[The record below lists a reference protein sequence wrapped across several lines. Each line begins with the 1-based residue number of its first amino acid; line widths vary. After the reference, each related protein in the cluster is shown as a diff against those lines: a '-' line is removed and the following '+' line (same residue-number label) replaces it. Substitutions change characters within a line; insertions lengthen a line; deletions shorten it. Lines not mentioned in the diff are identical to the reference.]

1 MRIKSIIVD
10 GFGLFYDV
18 SLEDMPDGLILF
30 AGDNEAGKSTM
41 LGFIRAILFGFPDGR
56 TTENSYA
63 PLRGGQHGG
72 RLIVSTAARGDIIIE
87 RKAGKKGGPINLLFT
102 SDDTSGGEAELKYLL
117 GGFSKAVYKN
127 VYAFS
132 LAELQTFDSL
142 NDEDVR
148 GALYGAGAGVSLM
161 AIPESMKKL
170 DKNLTGLFKPG
181 GSKPV
186 INARLARL
194 DEVQKELRHAADGI
208 KEYEGLVDQSQ
219 KLSETISRFQQEGEI
234 FRKDQTRIS
243 NYLKLWDQWI
253 VLQDAE
259 DKLGNL
265 AGTVSLFPAD
275 GLSKLKDLEKNL
287 ENLGKSVIKEEKN
300 QTDLLRQEQV
310 LKINGLLLDQESEI
324 NELKDNLMIYLSNVD
339 EVSGNQQNLEQKN
352 GEIRRSLEI
361 LGKDWTEEKVCG
373 MDRSLFTQNS
383 IRQYQSALQ
392 KITSEQEKAKDA
404 LSQIRGELDA
414 ARREEETEAKEL
426 DKYRELK
433 DQVAKKTLR
442 AIQNGR
448 DQFASLVRD
457 LPKRKKELK
466 SGTDSLDQAVGEIDP
481 DWGVPEVEAFDCSVP
496 AQEKIQEFE
505 QKQNRLNSEINETK
519 NRLEMAQSGLAGVKK
534 ELKEHQKKHNAIPD
548 PSLKNREEYTDR
560 KDDIKNLKDI
570 LSKKEMLEERI
581 RNQNERL
588 FDKQALIQKSLSV
601 LSNSTA
607 GFPKVF
613 SITVFLLGVAVAAGL
628 VIFQRPLEGGLIGGA
643 FVMLGFLMFIINK
656 TAENRLA
663 GQVLNNQS
671 REKKEIQELEGL
683 QDDLNDQFAGMER
696 QAEEISGRL
705 SIAGDI
711 EIDKL
716 YPMEKQLEDKLTRFD
731 EKTRS
736 KEELTKI
743 KEQETRAI
751 ETITQLT
758 ETLESQENARRLL
771 KGKWEKHLSGLSLR
785 TGTNPRIVSLIFA
798 KVDRIKTMINAVG
811 DIKERIRE
819 MEQAKEEYLSLV
831 SLVPELAEK
840 TTDDPADLLSAVDLF
855 LEQTRTLNKQ
865 RQERDLVVRTLE
877 EKKKIRKTVE
887 EKQQKAKD
895 RLKNAGIQ
903 QTRTAEEWHVW
914 LSKAG
919 LDPKISPETALSAME
934 TINECIRLV
943 DTRTALEQDIVLKQN
958 EIQKY
963 LNLVGEVFS
972 ISGKPQP
979 DKNNLV
985 SEIKLLYQE
994 YEDSKTGRT
1003 KKGTIQEQLTGLK
1016 NEIESLKQEI
1026 GEKRLELKKLLQEGE
1041 ADDEEEFR
1049 KRGELYQKRRDIL
1062 QEIEGTSGNIKII
1075 SGERDLAKLKHELK
1089 QCTREELDSELRR
1102 LQQKTREIDE
1112 NLEAARDELAE
1123 TKNKLENLASSEDIS
1138 RLRAEEEKTKE
1149 ETLAYAR
1156 KWGTNAIARYLIISA
1171 RERFEKEHQPR
1182 VIQEA
1187 ARYFNTFTGGEYQN
1201 IIAPLGKQS
1210 IEVMT
1215 RHGIQ
1220 KKPDQLSR
1228 ATAEQ
1233 LFLALRFG
1241 YMTNQAEN
1249 SEVPPVIMDDILV
1262 NFDANRSGYAAS
1274 AILELAG
1281 TYQILFF
1288 TCHPETISVFKEQ
1301 DKNIPVYQIKQG
1313 QFEEI

>member
-18 SLEDMPDGLILF
+18 SLEEMPDGLILL

-56 TTENSYA
+56 TTENSYE

-72 RLIVSTAARGDIIIE
+72 RLIVSTAARGDVVIE
-87 RKAGKKGGPINLLFT
+87 RKAGKKGGPMNLRFT
-102 SDDTSGGEAELKYLL
+102 SDGTGGGEAELKRLL

-132 LAELQTFDSL
+132 LTELQTFDSL
-142 NDEDVR
+142 NGEDVR

-170 DKNLTGLFKPG
+170 EKNLKDLFTPR

-186 INARLARL
+186 INTRLARL
-194 DEVQKELRHAADGI
+194 EEVQKELRHAATGI
-208 KEYEGLVDQSQ
+208 REYEGLIDQRQ
-219 KLSETISRFQQEGEI
+219 KLSETISRLQQEGEI

-253 VLQDAE
+253 ILQEAE
-259 DKLGNL
+259 EKLGKL
-265 AGTVSLFPAD
+265 ADKVSVFPAD
-275 GLSKLKDLEKNL
+275 GLNRMKDLEKNL
-287 ENLGKSVIKEEKN
+287 ENLGKSLAKEQKN
-300 QTDLLRQEQV
+300 QAALLRQKQS
-310 LKINGLLLDQESEI
+310 LKINAILLGKEPEI
-324 NELKDNLMIYLSNVD
+324 NELKENLTIYLSNVD
-339 EVSGNQQNLEQKN
+339 EVSGNKQALEQKK
-352 GEIRRSLEI
+352 GEILRSLEI

-373 MDRSLFTQNS
+373 MDRSLFTRNS
-383 IRQYQSALQ
+383 IRKHQSALH
-392 KITSEQEKAKDA
+392 KTASEQEKAEDA
-404 LSQIRGELDA
+404 LKQIREELDA
-414 ARREEETEAKEL
+414 ARREEKTAAKEL

-433 DQVAKKTLR
+433 NQVAKKTLQT
-442 AIQNGR
+442 IQNGR
-448 DQFASLVRD
+448 DQFASLVMD

-466 SGTDSLDQAVGEIDP
+466 SGVHSLDQAVGEIDP
-481 DWGVPEVEAFDCSVP
+481 NWGVPEVESFDCSVP

-505 QKQNRLNSEINETK
+505 QKQNRLSSEINETK
-519 NRLEMAQSGLAGVKK
+519 NRLEVEQSGLAGVKK
-534 ELKEHQKKHNAIPD
+534 EMKENQKKHDAIPE
-548 PSLKNREEYTDR
+548 PSLKKREEYADK
-560 KDDIKNLKDI
+560 KDDFKNLKDN
-570 LSKKEMLEERI
+570 LNKKEMLKERI
-581 RNQNERL
+581 RHQNERL
-588 FDKQALIQKSLSV
+588 FDKQTLIQKSLSV
-601 LSNSTA
+601 LSNPMA
-607 GFPKVF
+607 GFLKVF
-613 SITVFLLGVAVAAGL
+613 SIVVFFLGLAVAAGL
-628 VIFQRPLEGGLIGGA
+628 VIFQRPLESGLIGGA
-643 FVMLGFLMFIINK
+643 FVILGGCIFIVNK
-656 TAENRLA
+656 RANSRQARQDLS
-663 GQVLNNQS
+663 NQS
-671 REKKEIQELEGL
+671 RGKKEIQELEGL
-683 QDDLNDQFAGMER
+683 LDNLGNDLAGLER

-705 SIAGDI
+705 GIAGDI
-711 EIDKL
+711 KIDKL
-716 YPMEKQLEDKLTRFD
+716 YPVEKQLEQELTLFD

-736 KEELTKI
+736 QEELNKI
-743 KEQETRAI
+743 KVQETRAI
-751 ETITQLT
+751 ETITHLA
-758 ETLESQENARRLL
+758 ETLKSQENTLQLL
-771 KGKWEKHLSGLSLR
+771 QDKWEEHLAGLSLR
-785 TGTNPRIVSLIFA
+785 TGTNPRTVSMIFA
-798 KVDRIKTMINAVG
+798 KVDRIKTMVNAVG

-819 MEQAKEEYLSLV
+819 MEQAKAEYLSLV

-855 LEQTRTLNKQ
+855 LEQTRNLDKQ
-865 RQERDLVVRTLE
+865 RQERDLAVRTLE
-877 EKKKIRKTVE
+877 EKMKIRKTVE
-887 EKQQKAKD
+887 EKQQRARD
-895 RLKNAGIQ
+895 RLKNAESQ
-903 QTRTAEEWHVW
+903 QNRTAGEWHVW

-919 LDPKISPETALSAME
+919 LDPEISPETALSAME
-934 TINECIRLV
+934 TINDCIRLV
-943 DTRTALEQDIVLKQN
+943 DTKTALEQDIELKQN

-963 LNLVGEVFS
+963 LDLAGAVFS

-985 SEIKLLYQE
+985 SEIKFLYQE
-994 YEDSKTGRT
+994 YEDSKSGRT

-1016 NEIESLKQEI
+1016 NEIESLKQEV
-1026 GEKRLELKKLLQEGE
+1026 GEKRLELETLLHEGE

-1049 KRGELYQKRRDIL
+1049 KRGELYQKRGDIL
-1062 QEIEGTSGNIKII
+1062 QEIEGATRNIKII
-1075 SGERDLAKLKHELK
+1075 SGERNLEKLKQELK

-1102 LQQKTREIDE
+1102 LQQEIREIDE

-1149 ETLAYAR
+1149 EILTDAR

-1187 ARYFNTFTGGEYQN
+1187 AGYFNTFTGGEYQN
-1201 IIAPLGKQS
+1201 IIAPLGRQS

-1215 RHGIQ
+1215 RHGVQ

-1262 NFDANRSGYAAS
+1262 NFDANRSRYAAS

-1281 TYQILFF
+1281 THQILFF

-1313 QFEEI
+1313 QFKEI

>member
-1 MRIKSIIVD
+1 MRIKDIIVD

-18 SLEDMPDGLILF
+18 SLKDMPDGLILF

-41 LGFIRAILFGFPDGR
+41 LGFIRTILFGFPDGR
-56 TTENSYA
+56 TTENSYE

-72 RLIVSTAARGDIIIE
+72 RLIVSTASRGDIIIE

-102 SDDTSGGEAELKYLL
+102 SDDTNGGEAELKHLL

-132 LAELQTFDSL
+132 LEELQTFDSL

-161 AIPESMKKL
+161 AIPESMKRL
-170 DKNLTGLFKPG
+170 DKNLAGLFKPG

-186 INARLARL
+186 INTRLARL
-194 DEVQKELRHAADGI
+194 EEVQKELRHAADGI
-208 KEYEGLVDQSQ
+208 KEYEGLIAQRQ
-219 KLSETISRFQQEGEI
+219 KLTETISRLQQEEEG
-234 FRKDQTRIS
+234 FRKDQTRKS

-259 DKLGNL
+259 DKLENL
-265 AGTVSLFPAD
+265 ADTVSVFPAG
-275 GLSKLKDLEKNL
+275 GLSKMSDLEKNL
-287 ENLGKSVIKEEKN
+287 ENLEKALIKEDKN
-300 QTDLLRQEQV
+300 QTDLLRQEQG
-310 LKINGLLLDQESEI
+310 LKINELLLDQESKI
-324 NELKDNLMIYLSNVD
+324 NELKENLTIYLSNVD
-339 EVSGNQQNLEQKN
+339 EVSGNQQNLEQKK

-361 LGKDWTEEKVCG
+361 LGKDWNEEKVCK
-373 MDRSLFTQNS
+373 MDRSLFTRNS
-383 IRQYQSALQ
+383 IRKHQSALQ
-392 KITSEQEKAKDA
+392 KTASEQEKAKDA
-404 LSQIRGELDA
+404 LNQISGELDA
-414 ARREEETEAKEL
+414 ARYEEETALREL
-426 DKYRELK
+426 NKYRELK
-433 DQVAKKTLR
+433 DQVVRKILQ

-457 LPKRKKELK
+457 LPKRKKELE
-466 SGTDSLDQAVGEIDP
+466 SDTDSLDQAVGEIDP
-481 DWGVPEVEAFDCSVP
+481 EWRVPEVESFDCSVP

-505 QKQNRLNSEINETK
+505 QEQNSLNSEINETK
-519 NRLEMAQSGLAGVKK
+519 NRLEIAQSGLSGVKK
-534 ELKEHQKKHNAIPD
+534 ELEDHHKKHNAIPD
-548 PSLKNREEYTDR
+548 PSLKNREEYADR
-560 KDDIKNLKDI
+560 KDDLKNLKDI
-570 LSKKEMLEERI
+570 LNKKELLKERI

-588 FDKQALIQKSLSV
+588 SDKQALIQKSLSV

-607 GFPKVF
+607 GFLKVF
-613 SITVFLLGVAVAAGL
+613 SIVIFLLGVAVAAGL
-628 VIFQRPLEGGLIGGA
+628 IIFQRPLEGGLIGGA
-643 FVMLGFLMFIINK
+643 LVILGACMFIINK

-671 REKKEIQELEGL
+671 REKQEIRELDGL
-683 QDDLNDQFAGMER
+683 LDDLNDQLAGMER

-711 EIDKL
+711 GIDKL
-716 YPMEKQLEDKLTRFD
+716 YPMEKQLEEELIRFD
-731 EKTRS
+731 EKIRS
-736 KEELTKI
+736 KEELDKI

-771 KGKWEKHLSGLSLR
+771 QDKWEKHLTGLALR
-785 TGTNPRIVSLIFA
+785 TGTNPRTVSLIFA

-819 MEQAKEEYLSLV
+819 MEQAKAEYLKLLSE
-831 SLVPELAEK
+831 VPELAEK

-855 LEQTRTLNKQ
+855 LEQTRNLDKQ
-865 RQERDLVVRTLE
+865 RQERDLSVRTLE

-895 RLKNAGIQ
+895 RTEKADTQ
-903 QTRTAEEWHVW
+903 QSRTAEEWRVW
-914 LSKAG
+914 LSRAG
-919 LDPKISPETALSAME
+919 LDPEISPETALSAME
-934 TINECIRLV
+934 TINECIRLI
-943 DTRTALEQDIVLKQN
+943 DTRTTLEQDIELKQN
-958 EIQKY
+958 EIRKY
-963 LNLVGEVFS
+963 LDLVREVFS
-972 ISGKPQP
+972 NSGKTKP
-979 DKNNLV
+979 DKNNIV

-994 YEDSKTGRT
+994 YEDSKYSRT
-1003 KKGTIQEQLTGLK
+1003 KKGTIQEQLAGLRT
-1016 NEIESLKQEI
+1016 EIESLKQEI

-1041 ADDEEEFR
+1041 ADDEKEFK

-1062 QEIEGTSGNIKII
+1062 QEIVGASGNIKII
-1075 SGERDLAKLKHELK
+1075 SGERDLEKLKQDLN
-1089 QCTREELDSELRR
+1089 QRTREELDSELRG
-1102 LQQKTREIDE
+1102 LQQEIRETDK
-1112 NLEAARDELAE
+1112 NLEAVRDELAE
-1123 TKNKLENLASSEDIS
+1123 TKNKLETLASSEDIS
-1138 RLRAEEEKTKE
+1138 RLRAEEERIKE
-1149 ETLAYAR
+1149 EILTDAK

-1182 VIQEA
+1182 VIQKA
-1187 ARYFNTFTGGEYQN
+1187 AGYFNTFTGGEYQN
-1201 IIAPLGKQS
+1201 IIAPLGRQS

-1220 KKPDQLSR
+1220 KKPHQLSR

-1249 SEVPPVIMDDILV
+1249 TEVPPVIMDDILV
-1262 NFDANRSGYAAS
+1262 NFDENRSRYAAG

-1281 TYQILFF
+1281 THQILFF

-1313 QFEEI
+1313 IFEEM